1 MGSTLCRGKIR
12 AVLSFLS
19 VAAGLM
25 GCAETAASAEVRSAA
40 AVDLD
45 CDETA
50 VAIVDS
56 SPGEKTVEGCGRSLV
71 YTRSCG
77 SAPASAGAWAG
88 RCQWSA
94 HPPAEE

>member
-1 MGSTLCRGKIR
+1 MGSTLCRWGIL
-12 AVLSFLS
+12 AVLSFLTL
-19 VAAGLM
+19 AA
-25 GCAETAASAEVRSAA
+25 GCAETAANAEVRSAA

-45 CDETA
+45 CDESA

-56 SPGEKTVEGCGRSLV
+56 SPGEKRVEGCGRSLV

-94 HPPAEE
+94 HPPEQE